1 MPVIVFALNR
11 GRVLLAS
18 GGKWYKD
25 DKSSEERMKIRDM
38 QNTGATDPGDA
49 IADLIA
55 TAPPGVRVT
64 PVVKDGD
71 VYVTKFVDPSKGG
84 NPWGFIKGTFP
95 DTAYPDE
102 TPEEAARREFE
113 EETATP
119 LTETLTLLNKPKT
132 LKDPHIYR
140 VDLGDEKA
148 EAVIKNWRAKTREMY
163 GELVNLEWVPIK
175 KIREDLNRESNAA
188 LPLLPGWTSG
198 GGSRRVFSGGENKMV
213 KTRSMTRRAK
223 ASRKTKS
230 HCVGIKRSAVCKRT
244 QGCKQAAGPK
254 RRFCRTAKNRKH

>member
-1 MPVIVFALNR
+1 MPVIVFALNQ
-11 GRVLLAS
+11 GRVLLGS

-25 DKSSEERMKIRDM
+25 DKSPEERKKIREM
-38 QNTGATDPGDA
+38 QSTSATDPDDA

-55 TAPPGVRVT
+55 TAPPGLRVT
-64 PVVKDGD
+64 PLVKDGD

-95 DTAYPDE
+95 DDSYKDE
-102 TPEEAARREFE
+102 EPEDAARREFE

-140 VDLGDEKA
+140 VDLDDEKA
-148 EAVIKNWRAKTREMY
+148 DAVIKNWRAKTREMY

-175 KIREDLNRESNAA
+175 DVRQDLNRESNAA
-188 LPLLPGWTSG
+188 LPLLPGWHQQG
-198 GGSRRVFSGGENKMV
+198 GRVFSGGESKMV

-223 ASRKTKS
+223 ASRKNKS

-244 QGCKQAAGPK
+244 EGCKYASGTK
-254 RRFCRTAKNRKH
+254 RRFCRTSKNRKHH